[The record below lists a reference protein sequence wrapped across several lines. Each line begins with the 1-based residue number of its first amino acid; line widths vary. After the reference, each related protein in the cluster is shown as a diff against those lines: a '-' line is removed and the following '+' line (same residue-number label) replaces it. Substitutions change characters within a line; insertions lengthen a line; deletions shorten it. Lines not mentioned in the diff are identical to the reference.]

1 MPIEDPVWESF
12 AKYRA
17 EHREAVARREEEM
30 RQRNRETGS
39 GEKENVEHWQFLQK
53 KRFLFP
59 CVVLKLECGVL
70 GSVAV
75 ERNSERQKN

>member
-30 RQRNRETGS
+30 RQRNRETSS

-53 KRFLFP
+53 KK
-59 CVVLKLECGVL
+59 V
-70 GSVAV
+70 SVSLCCIKTRMWSAWV
-75 ERNSERQKN
+75 SCS